1 MAKSIKSQLSA
12 LGKLKKL
19 NRLKVNHEYG
29 RILDRLEDVLDATA
43 SRMDMYTGNE
53 LFLRS
58 ENRTLLEAGELDYS
72 DGKIKFDAAVAKYSD
87 LKKLEGLYNYYWKT
101 IFQICEVD
109 VIIKGS
115 TWSKQEVQK
124 FNDEHPIPV
133 VTKELIVAELHRLI
147 QKDKFG
153 EEGDDYNGIPDPVQ
167 KEKMEKQVNLFLNE
181 LKDTALKN
189 GTIKQKDM
197 DKITKKHYKVIGE
210 EIQDLETDDRDR
222 FYLFN
227 YNLSTFLNLKMVEY

>member
-1 MAKSIKSQLSA
+1 MAKSIESQLSA

-19 NRLKVNHEYG
+19 NRLKVKPEYD

-58 ENRTLLEAGELDYS
+58 DNRTLVETGERNYS
-72 DGKIKFDAAVAKYSD
+72 DGKIKFDSAVAKYPD

-109 VIIKGS
+109 VVIKGPVL
-115 TWSKQEVQK
+115 SKEEVQK

-133 VTKELIVAELHRLI
+133 ITKELIIPELDRLI

-153 EEGDDYNGIPDPVQ
+153 DDGDEYTGIPDPDQ
-167 KEKMEKQVNLFLNE
+167 KEKVENQFNLLLNE
-181 LKDTALKN
+181 LKDIVLKN
-189 GTIKQKDM
+189 GTIKLTDL
-197 DKITKKHYKVIGE
+197 DRATKKHFKLIQE
-210 EIQDLETDDRDR
+210 EIDYLETVDRDR
-222 FYLFN
+222 FYRFN
-227 YNLSTFLNLKMVEY
+227 YDLATFLNLKMVR